1 MNIELIKKNIRK
13 QRRSLGITQA
23 EMAQKLGISRQSYNS
38 IEIGKTRLV
47 DRKLVK
53 IANQLCV
60 SVDNLLLG
68 YDPSPNTASL
78 KKELHEKT
86 EKLAYSERERNEM
99 RLRLENLQ
107 QLFDQQVDYIET
119 LKKVEKYQ
127 DSELSRLMC
136 KDES

>member
-23 EMAQKLGISRQSYNS
+23 EMAQKLGMSRQSYNS
-38 IEIGKTRLV
+38 IEIGKSRLV

-68 YDPSPNTASL
+68 YEPAPNTASL
-78 KKELHEKT
+78 RRELHEKT
-86 EKLAYSERERNEM
+86 EKLAYSEKERNEM
-99 RLRLENLQ
+99 RIRLETLQ
-107 QLFDQQVDYIET
+107 
-119 LKKVEKYQ
+119 
-127 DSELSRLMC
+127 
-136 KDES
+136 